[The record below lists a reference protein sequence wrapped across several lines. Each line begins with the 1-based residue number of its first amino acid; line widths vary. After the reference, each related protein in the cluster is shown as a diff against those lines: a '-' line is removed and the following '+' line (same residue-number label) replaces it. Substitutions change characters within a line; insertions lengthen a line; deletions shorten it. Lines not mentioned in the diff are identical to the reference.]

1 MQMEFSD
8 DESSSTSDMGEEE
21 HCVVYE
27 ENIEDEA
34 KVYTFTTSVEET
46 YLRIM
51 RRVNFVEEEVE
62 PTFLQFILV
71 DIDVTTDK
79 QYGTSVALFGRA
91 SPSNKSVVV
100 HLHGWYAYICIEE
113 PEGWNSEV
121 HEEQLKNALRST
133 LTNRVQEKTPY
144 ISRIIG
150 GLHCNVIVGIERMK
164 ATDIMGYNPRM
175 VQKSFLKIKVATPL
189 LCTPLREVLEEGLSI
204 VIHGN
209 EIEMREGTKTKT
221 FNSNLEPVLQFM
233 VDQHLSGCQWC
244 QVPVDRDDFV
254 PKKSTCDIEIEKCS
268 VDQLRLL
275 ELSERSDVGSIRIL
289 SFDLEA
295 AGRKGVFPDPAI
307 DPVIQIG
314 IHFEI
319 AGETDKTVHLFCH

>member
-1 MQMEFSD
+1 MQVEFSD
-8 DESSSTSDMGEEE
+8 DEASSTSEIEEE
-21 HCVVYE
+21 EQCIDFDEIVEDDARVYS
-27 ENIEDEA
+27 
-34 KVYTFTTSVEET
+34 FTTMMEEP
-46 YLRIM
+46 YLRNM
-51 RRVNFVEEEVE
+51 RRVNFVEEEDE
-62 PTFLQFILV
+62 PSFLQFILV

-100 HLHGWYAYICIEE
+100 HLNGWYAYLCIEE
-113 PEGWNSEV
+113 PDGWNSEV
-121 HEEQLKNALRST
+121 HDELLKNALRSI
-133 LTNRVQEKTPY
+133 LTVRVQEKTPY
-144 ISRIIG
+144 ISRIIS
-150 GLHCNVIVGIERMK
+150 GLQCDIIMGIETMK
-164 ATDIMGYNPRM
+164 GTDIMGYNPRM

-189 LCTPLREVLEEGLSI
+189 LCTPLRDVLEEGLSI

-233 VDQHLSGCQWC
+233 VDQHMSGCQWC

-319 AGETDKTVHLFCH
+319 AGETDKTV